1 MRQIKLFTLGLCALA
16 LLAACGGGG
25 DGDQTPKV
33 KFTSLVTFGDSL
45 SDVGTYNVGTIAAF
59 GGGKYTVNSPSAKN
73 WTEVLAS
80 QLGLAAPCAA
90 QTGLAGDSTK
100 GFNVTSMPH
109 TDCTN
114 YAQGGARVLHPVG
127 PGNAALGG
135 GNAVLGQLT
144 VPLTTQMGNHLTVAG
159 GSFTGKELVTVQA
172 GANDL
177 FMQFGTLTV
186 LNAVDPNVPVTIT
199 DFTTYVTQVA
209 GWTSA
214 EASAVLGAQN
224 PVAKAG
230 ETMALKMSTA
240 GTDLSGLVKTELV
253 AKGAKY
259 VLVLTLP
266 NVSKTP
272 FANSLGNGNATLNA
286 TLVAIID
293 SITQAFNTSLNAG
306 LAGTA
311 GVKLGDAYT
320 TNTDQFNNPSQYGL
334 SNVTGTACYL
344 PDTPTS
350 ANLLSSS
357 LICNTNANTSN
368 VIAGDISTYLFADTV
383 HPTPY
388 GYKLMAQEAAKHLVI
403 AGWL

>member
-1 MRQIKLFTLGLCALA
+1 MRQIKLFTLSCFALALA

-80 QLGLAAPCAA
+80 QLGLASPCAA
-90 QTGLAGDSTK
+90 QTGLAGNSGQ
-100 GFNVTSMPH
+100 GFNVTPTAH
-109 TDCTN
+109 AGCTN

-144 VPLTTQMGNHLTVAG
+144 VPLTTQMETYVPG
-159 GSFTGKELVTVQA
+159 GSSYTGKELVTVQA

-177 FMQFGTLTV
+177 FMQFGSLTTLS
-186 LNAVDPNVPVTIT
+186 AVVDTNTAAA
-199 DFTTYVTQVA
+199 FTNYVVNVA
-209 GWTSA
+209 GWTTS
-214 EASAVLGAQN
+214 EATAVLTAAATGGA
-224 PVAKAG
+224 PAG
-230 ETMALKMSTA
+230 IAAAAPIMVSKMSTA
-240 GTDLSGLVKTELV
+240 GTDLSGLVNTKLV
-253 AKGAKY
+253 GRGTKY
-259 VLVLTLP
+259 VLVLNLP
-266 NVSKTP
+266 NISKTP
-272 FANSLGNGNATLNA
+272 FATSLGNAALVATL
-286 TLVAIID
+286 D
-293 SITQAFNTSLNAG
+293 SMTVAFNSSLQAG
-306 LAGTA
+306 LGGVA

-344 PDTPTS
+344 PTPATN
-350 ANLLSSS
+350 ANPLNSS

-368 VIAGDISTYLFADTV
+368 VISGDISTYLFADTV

-388 GYKLMAQEAAKHLVI
+388 GYKLIAQEAAKHLVI